1 MYEACYDAYHE
12 AGREDDMKLS
22 TVYVALL
29 RRWEARYEAYPFNR
43 WWRKPPGF
51 RVNQSLVPMT
61 DDRSFDYVSK
71 DRTLLPIIQ
80 QLIKH
85 RSQIKK
91 LKLST

>member
-43 WWRKPPGF
+43 W
-51 RVNQSLVPMT
+51 
-61 DDRSFDYVSK
+61 
-71 DRTLLPIIQ
+71 
-80 QLIKH
+80 
-85 RSQIKK
+85 
-91 LKLST
+91 